1 MDINIMAT
9 KGSLIRQEEKAARDA
24 RTEFATQEFED
35 NFDEL
40 FVLNNQKVLP
50 IRATDGKNQY
60 LLYKLSKV
68 KVRIFEEKKKT
79 A

>member
-40 FVLNNQKVLP
+40 FARVEDGETLTIVHE
-50 IRATDGKNQY
+50 DGKKVY
-60 LLYKLSKV
+60 IMPYEKLPND
-68 KVRIFEEKKKT
+68 I
-79 A
+79 